1 MNAAN
6 TTGRS
11 IWVGVLAAVASSLC
25 CITPLLAA
33 LAGVGS
39 LAGAFHWVG
48 AARPYLIGLAFIA
61 LGYNWWL
68 RLRPAPTVDDCCAV
82 TVERSFFQ
90 HTGFLVAI
98 TLFAVVTSAFPLY
111 AGIFSSS
118 AEQVPVSAQ
127 QPLKQVTINVT
138 GMTCTGCETH
148 VNNELDKVKGVV
160 EHSASYAQGVAIVS
174 YDPAM
179 AKEED
184 LLNAIQRA
192 GYEGSLAIAKQP

>member
-11 IWVGVLAAVASSLC
+11 VWVGVVAAVASSLC

-48 AARPYLIGLAFIA
+48 PARPYLIGLAFLA
-61 LGYNWWL
+61 LGYAWWL
-68 RLRPAPTVDDCCAV
+68 RLRPAPAVDDCCAV
-82 TVERSFFQ
+82 PVKRSFFQ
-90 HTGFLVAI
+90 RTGFLVAI
-98 TLFAVVTSAFPLY
+98 TVFAVVTSAFPLY

-118 AEQVPVSAQ
+118 TEQLPVSAQ

-148 VNNELDKVKGVV
+148 VNNELARVKGVV

-184 LLNAIQRA
+184 LLDAIKRA
-192 GYEGSLAIAKQP
+192 GYEGSLTKTTEP